1 MMVMQETKR
10 INKPPIPTPVEEEQQ
25 QHVPQQRQS
34 LNPPPVPAKTFYV
47 NGGKSSHQNAPGNSV
62 HGGTGV
68 VNSVMN
74 TGTVQG
80 QQQPQTPQQSVD
92 IQLIRERSKNLD
104 LPLIAALCNDRSLLK
119 QTKAFGMP
127 KPGSGV
133 TGAMTVNGQGQVS
146 AAMTTTTTNS
156 ATSGQQQ
163 QQQQNLKGSV
173 NNLNANRNKYPGS
186 GLGTLQLAK
195 PKKATVSHRH
205 PQDKLPPLPGQ
216 TNAAGVI
223 KTTEGNNY
231 VMDPI
236 KHKGYNSQS

>member
-1 MMVMQETKR
+1 MMAMHEPKR

-25 QHVPQQRQS
+25 QQHVPSQQRH

-47 NGGKSSHQNAPGNSV
+47 NGGKSSHQNSPGNSV
-62 HGGTGV
+62 HGGTGT
-68 VNSVMN
+68 VNSPMN
-74 TGTVQG
+74 AGTVQG
-80 QQQPQTPQQSVD
+80 QQPQTPQQSVD

-146 AAMTTTTTNS
+146 AAMPTTTTNS
-156 ATSGQQQ
+156 ATSG
-163 QQQQNLKGSV
+163 QQQNLKGSV
-173 NNLNANRNKYPGS
+173 NNLNASRNKYPVS

-216 TNAAGVI
+216 TNGEGVI